1 LPNES
6 ISSSDETTSAKIASV
21 SNGESKSAISG
32 AISLKNLEQDT
43 KVIKVRTTTDAG
55 ECKMFKIGERK
66 APGLLSIA
74 SVFRILIG
82 LNVDP
87 YTDTDPDPAF

>member
-1 LPNES
+1 
-6 ISSSDETTSAKIASV
+6 
-21 SNGESKSAISG
+21 
-32 AISLKNLEQDT
+32 
-43 KVIKVRTTTDAG
+43 
-55 ECKMFKIGERK
+55 MFKIGERK

-87 YTDTDPDPAF
+87 YTDTDPDPAFQVNADPDPDQGF